1 MGIVMTEVFS
11 IVLVGYGIVFLT
23 AGLVKLRETPMW
35 VSALG
40 ALMLWGGAWL
50 WSQA

>member
-1 MGIVMTEVFS
+1 MTEVFS

-23 AGLVKLRETPMW
+23 AGLVERETPMW

-50 WSQA
+50 